1 MGPNKATSD
10 LNPDAFNDLARL
22 VHTACGLKLVPE
34 KIMMVQSRLRHRLR
48 ALDMSSFDAYVRLL
62 CSPAGMDEKQH
73 MISALT
79 TNVSHFFR
87 EPHHF
92 DVLTTAM
99 RDEFRRRIYKKER
112 IRIWSA
118 GCSNG
123 QEPYSIAMHLLGEI
137 PGLADADFRILATD
151 VDKRVIQ
158 FARRGQYALQQV
170 SGIPEQ
176 HRRAFTHI
184 DTADG
189 QSVTI
194 GAAVKSL
201 ISFQELNLIS
211 DWPMRHPFDAIFCRN
226 VVIYFDAE
234 TQNRLWPRFANA
246 LRSDGF
252 FFLGHSERVNAPDTF
267 GFSSIG
273 PTAYQR
279 TGHSLPGFQKRG
291 HLNGTA

>member
-1 MGPNKATSD
+1 MGAIKTTSD
-10 LNPDAFNDLARL
+10 LNPDAFNDLATL
-22 VHTACGLKLVPE
+22 VHRACGLKLVPE
-34 KIMMVQSRLRHRLR
+34 KVMMVQSRLRHRLR

-62 CSPAGMDEKQH
+62 CSPAGEDEKQH

-92 DVLTTAM
+92 DVLSSAM
-99 RDEFRRRIYKKER
+99 RDEFRRRVHQKKR

-123 QEPYSIAMHLLGEI
+123 QEPYSIAMHLLGEF

-151 VDKRVIQ
+151 VDKRVVQ
-158 FARRGQYALQQV
+158 FARRGRYSLQQV
-170 SGIPEQ
+170 SGIPDH
-176 HRRAFTHI
+176 HRRAYTHI
-184 DTADG
+184 DAFDD
-189 QSVTI
+189 QFVTVNDE
-194 GAAVKSL
+194 VKSL

-234 TQNRLWPRFANA
+234 TQTGLWPRFARA
-246 LRSDGF
+246 LRPDGF
-252 FFLGHSERVNAPDTF
+252 FFLGHSERVNTPDAF

-279 TGHSLPGFQKRG
+279 TGQALPSFQNRR